1 MQRELPRDKL
11 QDFEEDFASVMFF
24 KGIYDKTSTY
34 FSNLVNK
41 IYSELSHLLTKLD
54 KRITVIQKENEE
66 EKERERERLE
76 QRMREEKREQEK
88 IVAMEHC
95 SRMDDLKV
103 VAQTLVS
110 SKRNL
115 IEEIKSAMRCLSSVE
130 EELRRVKTDAL
141 SLQSLNKE
149 IETEFTRIE
158 QTYFTKKPVA

>member
-1 MQRELPRDKL
+1 
-11 QDFEEDFASVMFF
+11 MFF

-34 FSNLVNK
+34 FSNLINK

-66 EKERERERLE
+66 EKERERERVE
-76 QRMREEKREQEK
+76 QRIREEKREQEK

-95 SRMDDLKV
+95 SKMDDLKV

-115 IEEIKSAMRCLSSVE
+115 IEEIKSAMRCLASVE
-130 EELRRVKTDAL
+130 EELRRVKSDAL

-158 QTYFTKKPVA
+158 QTYFTKKPVV